1 MATRAASSRSIS
13 AAAVGGAK
21 LVVEEQRQV
30 EELQQQVE
38 RTRSRVSED
47 TKRALVAGLV
57 DECVSNVV

>member
-13 AAAVGGAK
+13 AAAAGGAK
-21 LVVEEQRQV
+21 LVVEEQRQE

-57 DECVSNVV
+57 DECVSNVA

>member
-1 MATRAASSRSIS
+1 MATRTASSRSIS
-13 AAAVGGAK
+13 AAAAGGAK

>member
-1 MATRAASSRSIS
+1 M
-13 AAAVGGAK
+13 
-21 LVVEEQRQV
+21 VVEEQRQV